1 MQKREY
7 KIGDLVM
14 VKKDLVGGTIYPFP
28 GAPDA
33 HTYFNPDM
41 KKFRGHEYKI
51 TGIVE
56 SWYFG
61 YFNYTLSLG
70 KGEHKWVFN
79 STMLEP
85 VSSLRKLVC
94 KRKN

>member
-33 HTYFNPDM
+33 HT
-41 KKFRGHEYKI
+41 
-51 TGIVE
+51 
-56 SWYFG
+56 
-61 YFNYTLSLG
+61 
-70 KGEHKWVFN
+70 
-79 STMLEP
+79 
-85 VSSLRKLVC
+85 
-94 KRKN
+94 